1 MSNEETEIA
10 MSIGRAIASS
20 SKLNTVQLYDL
31 IMENKDVAT
40 KGDLIFLLE
49 RMGRPPVSR
58 ESQEQRKSTLK
69 KLTCHMEFNKEPWN
83 VDITADFNKTTK
95 RLILEWLDALVPEN
109 RIEKTLKREYL
120 EALKEADKGI
130 TTKAECFKAIY
141 LKVKKD
147 ILSYG

>member
-1 MSNEETEIA
+1 MSNEKFEIA
-10 MSIGRAIASS
+10 MSINCEIASYN
-20 SKLNTVQLYDL
+20 KFNKVELYDL

-40 KGDLIFLLE
+40 KEDLIFLLE
-49 RMGRPPVSR
+49 KMGRPPVSR
-58 ESQEQRKSTLK
+58 KSQKQRKSTLK
-69 KLTCHMEFNKEPWN
+69 KLTCHMEFNNVTWDVDTEKEL
-83 VDITADFNKTTK
+83 NKTIK
-95 RLILEWLDALVPEN
+95 RLILEWLDTLTPEN

-120 EALKEADKGI
+120 EALKEADEGI